1 MFLRNLEF
9 NGTSM
14 QKIMVEL
21 VDGYFQYTTQIDTRL
36 PLSKNNIGYSI
47 YPHRAIDGSHI
58 DQVREI
64 LPDFNFKVE
73 NHGR

>member
-1 MFLRNLEF
+1 MP
-9 NGTSM
+9 
-14 QKIMVEL
+14 KIMVEL

>member
-1 MFLRNLEF
+1 MFLRNMGF
-9 NGTSM
+9 NGVSM
-14 QKIMVEL
+14 PKIMVEL
-21 VDGYFQYTTQIDTRL
+21 TDDYFQYATQIDSRL

>member
-1 MFLRNLEF
+1 
-9 NGTSM
+9 
-14 QKIMVEL
+14 MVEM
-21 VDGYFQYTTQIDTRL
+21 VDGYFQYATQIDSRL

-47 YPHRAIDGSHI
+47 YSHRAIDGIHI

-73 NHGR
+73 NHGK